1 MHDPWSPEYRSSAHH
16 WLKWYTERGKR
27 YIFLVQRAHLFNNN
41 VFINFVFCP
50 HFCKDFH
57 MVQTFREFSFS
68 SEIST
73 CWTQQSNISP
83 YTCFMFIDQ
92 WKLCTLSF
100 LEPRWQFSDCFLCP
114 KKPVLRVKCIPSWTS
129 IIQFNIT
136 RIYGEWWLH
145 ASVLTIYP
153 SARVSPWESTTF
165 VSTKSHNHLL

>member
-1 MHDPWSPEYRSSAHH
+1 MTHDPQNTDPSPIIDWNVAQNGVKDIYFSFREQICSMIMCLSTSYFAHISAWVLH
-16 WLKWYTERGKR
+16 G
-27 YIFLVQRAHLFNNN
+27 
-41 VFINFVFCP
+41 
-50 HFCKDFH
+50 
-57 MVQTFREFSFS
+57 QTFREFGFS

-73 CWTQQSNISP
+73 CWTQQSNIFP

-92 WKLCTLSF
+92 WLCTLSF